1 MIMLT
6 LKTDLQYY
14 KNWITARQNKT
25 KQKHMLFILDA
36 VYVEILLRAF
46 ILVYTFFKS
55 FFSQS
60 DRCYVFEHLSV
71 YFLKTAKIPVYGN
84 IALFVQK

>member
-14 KNWITARQNKT
+14 KNWINARQNKT
-25 KQKHMLFILDA
+25 KQKQIEMLFKLDA

-46 ILVYTFFKS
+46 ILVDTFFK
-55 FFSQS
+55 
-60 DRCYVFEHLSV
+60 CLT
-71 YFLKTAKIPVYGN
+71 YFLANQIAVMFFKI
-84 IALFVQK
+84 

>member
-14 KNWITARQNKT
+14 KNWINARQNKT
-25 KQKHMLFILDA
+25 KQKHIEMLFKLDA

-55 FFSQS
+55 
-60 DRCYVFEHLSV
+60 LT
-71 YFLKTAKIPVYGN
+71 YFLAN
-84 IALFVQK
+84 QIAVMFLKM

>member
-1 MIMLT
+1 MLT
-6 LKTDLQYY
+6 LKTELQYY

-25 KQKHMLFILDA
+25 KQKHIEMLFKLDA

-60 DRCYVFEHLSV
+60 DRCNVFEHLSV